1 MLERAPFSGGESVIQ
16 HLFARLCPPGAEQNE
31 GGSEV
36 WPSVSGAEML
46 PACCLK
52 SQSSLRS
59 PSSPSGTPNCSSTA
73 WSRLHGCRLEG
84 CISVAIRRE
93 HVGDQPHLN
102 QPLVVS
108 AEGLSI
114 SSAALPAH
122 VCAHVAL
129 PYHTPADLHAERNS
143 FPPQAPYLTF
153 DI

>member
-31 GGSEV
+31 GGEEV

-59 PSSPSGTPNCSSTA
+59 PSSPSRTPNCSSTA

-108 AEGLSI
+108 AEGLS
-114 SSAALPAH
+114 
-122 VCAHVAL
+122 
-129 PYHTPADLHAERNS
+129 
-143 FPPQAPYLTF
+143 PQQPCRLMFVHMWLFLITLLQICTRRGIHF
-153 DI
+153 HHKLLI